1 MYKNFLGALLLGTIF
16 FIACT
21 KENQEQQTPIPLSV
35 VQVKEQ
41 DVEDYEYYVADI
53 QAVKNV
59 EIRTKVAGFLEQ
71 IFVDEGKKV
80 SKGQPLFKIN
90 DLEYKAEVATA
101 NANLQ
106 TATAEAH
113 TAEIEVERVKL
124 LVDKKVVSEVELKM
138 AEAKWKA
145 SLAKVEEARAELQ
158 KAELKLSYTIIH
170 APFDGLIDRIP
181 LKIGSLLQEGTLLT
195 TISDNSYMYAYF
207 KITENEYLEYM
218 KKRQLDTSI
227 KQQVVKLVLSNNSVY
242 AHEGVIETLE
252 GDFEGGSG
260 SIAFRAK
267 FPNPDRLLKHGA
279 TGKVLASKKIQ
290 KSILIPQKAVMEIQ
304 DKNYVFVLDK
314 NNKTQLRSFIP
325 LKRRE
330 NFYIVKSGLKVGEK
344 IVVEGIQGLKEG
356 VSINPKI
363 ISVDSLLAENL

>member
-1 MYKNFLGALLLGTIF
+1 MKVKIKSLVLIVSTVFSCSSEDKNKPEVTSLAVVQL
-16 FIACT
+16 
-21 KENQEQQTPIPLSV
+21 QEQDI
-35 VQVKEQ
+35 
-41 DVEDYEYYVADI
+41 EDYEYYVADI

-59 EIRTKVAGFLEQ
+59 EIRNKVAGFLEQ
-71 IFVDEGKKV
+71 IFVDEGKRV
-80 SKGQPLFKIN
+80 SKGQALFKIN

-106 TATAEAH
+106 TAIAEAR

-124 LVDKKVVSEVELKM
+124 LVDKKVVSDVELKM

-145 SLAKVEEARAELQ
+145 ALAKVEEARAELQ
-158 KAELKLSYTIIH
+158 KAELKLSYTIIN

-195 TISDNSYMYAYF
+195 TISDNSSMYAYF

-218 KKRQLDTSI
+218 KKRQADTTI
-227 KQQVVKLVLSNNSVY
+227 KQQIVKLVLSNNSQY
-242 AHEGVIETLE
+242 AYEGVIETLE

-279 TGKVLASKKIQ
+279 TGKVLVSSKIQ
-290 KSILIPQKAVMEIQ
+290 KSIVVPQKAVMEIQ
-304 DKNYVFVLDK
+304 DKNYVYVLDK
-314 NNKTQLRSFIP
+314 NNKTQLRSFVP

-344 IVVEGIQGLKEG
+344 IVVEGIQSLKEG
-356 VSINPKI
+356 VSVQPKI